1 MSFSTKV
8 KEELAKRNDL
18 PRHCRIAEI
27 AAIAAFCGGVA
38 DGRLFFRSENE
49 YVISALRELIA
60 RTFKVPKE
68 DDSDNLTETATE
80 LPSGKFLQ
88 LEKSIS
94 DSVLMSVKWK
104 KTPEDEPEKIFA
116 SGLILKNDCCRKAF
130 LKGAFLCAGSVND
143 PNGSY
148 HLEIVCKSEDDA
160 DKICS
165 IMSSFDL
172 DVKAIGR
179 KSNTVVYLKEGANIT
194 DALNLMGAYVSQMDF
209 YNVMILKDM
218 RNDVN
223 RKVNCETAN
232 LNKTVE
238 TAVKQI
244 KDIEYIKETT
254 GLEALNDKLK
264 SVAIL
269 RVEYPEASLKDLG
282 EMLMPPL
289 GKSGVNHRLKS
300 ISEFADNLRKSNGIY
315 LQKTR

>member
-8 KEELAKRNDL
+8 KEELAGRNDL

-27 AAIAAFCGGVA
+27 AAIAYYCGSIRE
-38 DGRLFFRSENE
+38 GRLCFKSDNI
-49 YVISALRELIA
+49 YIISALKELIGK
-60 RTFKVPKE
+60 TFGKPLESE
-68 DDSDNLTETATE
+68 D
-80 LPSGKFLQ
+80 GKSLDMDGDTS
-88 LEKSIS
+88 ENI
-94 DSVLMSVKWK
+94 LMSIKWK
-104 KTPEDEPEKIFA
+104 KAKDEEPIRIFSSA
-116 SGLILKNDCCRKAF
+116 LLLKNDCCKKAF
-130 LKGAFLCAGSVND
+130 LKGAFLCSGSVND
-143 PNGSY
+143 PNGAY
-148 HLEIVCKSEDDA
+148 HFEIVCKTPEDA
-160 DKICS
+160 QKICD
-165 IMSSFDL
+165 ILKGFDL
-172 DVKAIGR
+172 DVKSIER
-179 KSNTVVYLKEGANIT
+179 KNNYVVYLKEGANIT

-264 SVAIL
+264 SVAML
-269 RVEYPEASLKDLG
+269 RIEYPEASLKDLG
-282 EMLMPPL
+282 EMLDPPL

-300 ISEFADNLRKSNGIY
+300 ISEFADNIRKSRGAD
-315 LQKTR
+315 LQKT

>member
-8 KEELAKRNDL
+8 KEELAKRNDM

-27 AAIAAFCGGVA
+27 AAIAAFCGQIK
-38 DGRLFFRSENE
+38 DGILFFKSENE
-49 YVISALRELIA
+49 HVINAVKELIVRA
-60 RTFKVPKE
+60 FHIEPEGSKE
-68 DDSDNLTETATE
+68 ASA
-80 LPSGKFLQ
+80 GKYLE
-88 LEKSIS
+88 LEKSVS
-94 DSVLMSVKWK
+94 DNILMSIKWK
-104 KTPEDEPEKIFA
+104 KNPEDEPQRIFS
-116 SGLILKNDCCRKAF
+116 SGLLLKNDCCKKAF

-143 PNGSY
+143 PNGAY
-148 HLEIVCKSEDDA
+148 HLEIVCKSKDDA

-165 IMSSFDL
+165 IMTAFDL
-172 DVKAIGR
+172 DVKSIER
-179 KSNTVVYLKEGANIT
+179 KNNMVVYLKEGANIT

-244 KDIEYIKETT
+244 KDIEYIKETV
-254 GLEALNDKLK
+254 GLEALNDRLK
-264 SVAIL
+264 TVAML
-269 RVEYPEASLKDLG
+269 RVDYPEASLKDLG
-282 EMLMPPL
+282 EMLAPPL

-300 ISEFADNLRKSNGIY
+300 ISEFAENVRKSKGIN
-315 LQKTR
+315 LQKT

>member
-8 KEELAKRNDL
+8 KEELAKRNDI

-27 AAIAAFCGGVA
+27 AAIAAFCGGVE
-38 DGRLFFRSENE
+38 DGRLFFKSENE
-49 YVISALRELIA
+49 YVISAVRELIA
-60 RTFKVPKE
+60 RTFKVSGE
-68 DDSDNLTETATE
+68 SDPDILTGSVSETS
-80 LPSGKFLQ
+80 SGKNLE
-88 LEKSIS
+88 LEKSVS

-104 KTPEDEPEKIFA
+104 KTPEDKPERIFA

-143 PNGSY
+143 PNGAY
-148 HLEIVCKSEDDA
+148 HLEIVCKNKDDA

-179 KSNTVVYLKEGANIT
+179 KNNMVVYLKEGANIT
-194 DALNLMGAYVSQMDF
+194 DTLNLMGAYVAQMDF

-218 RNDVN
+218 GNDVN

-264 SVAIL
+264 SVALL
-269 RVEYPEASLKDLG
+269 RKEYPEASLKDLG
-282 EMLMPPL
+282 EMLTPPL

-300 ISEFADNLRKSNGIY
+300 ISEFADDLRKSKGIN
-315 LQKTR
+315 LQKT

>member
-1 MSFSTKV
+1 M
-8 KEELAKRNDL
+8 
-18 PRHCRIAEI
+18 
-27 AAIAAFCGGVA
+27 
-38 DGRLFFRSENE
+38 
-49 YVISALRELIA
+49 ISAVRELIA
-60 RTFKVPKE
+60 RTFKVSGE
-68 DDSDNLTETATE
+68 SDPDILTGSVSETS
-80 LPSGKFLQ
+80 SGKNLE
-88 LEKSIS
+88 LEKSVS

-104 KTPEDEPEKIFA
+104 KTPEDKPERIFA

-143 PNGSY
+143 PNGAY
-148 HLEIVCKSEDDA
+148 HLEIVCKNKDDA

-179 KSNTVVYLKEGANIT
+179 KNNMVVYLKEGANIT
-194 DALNLMGAYVSQMDF
+194 DTLNLMGAYVAQMDF

-264 SVAIL
+264 SVALL
-269 RVEYPEASLKDLG
+269 RKEYPEASLKDLG
-282 EMLMPPL
+282 EMLTPPL

-300 ISEFADNLRKSNGIY
+300 ISEFADDLRKSKGIN
-315 LQKTR
+315 LQKT

>member
-8 KEELAKRNDL
+8 KEELAKRNDI

-27 AAIAAFCGGVA
+27 AAIAAFCGGVE
-38 DGRLFFRSENE
+38 DGRLFFKSENE
-49 YVISALRELIA
+49 YVISAVRELIA
-60 RTFKVPKE
+60 RTFKVSGE
-68 DDSDNLTETATE
+68 DDRDTMTGLVSETS
-80 LPSGKFLQ
+80 SGKNLE
-88 LEKSIS
+88 LEKSVS

-104 KTPEDEPEKIFA
+104 KTPEDKPERIFA

-143 PNGSY
+143 PNGAY
-148 HLEIVCKSEDDA
+148 HLEIVCKNKDDA

-179 KSNTVVYLKEGANIT
+179 KNNMVVYLKEGANIT
-194 DALNLMGAYVSQMDF
+194 DTLNLMGAYVAQMDF

-264 SVAIL
+264 SVALL
-269 RVEYPEASLKDLG
+269 RKEYPEASLKDLG
-282 EMLMPPL
+282 EMLTPPL

-300 ISEFADNLRKSNGIY
+300 ISEFADNIRKNKGTD
-315 LQKTR
+315 LQKT

>member
-8 KEELAKRNDL
+8 EEELAKRNDI

-27 AAIAAFCGGVA
+27 AAIAAFCGGVE
-38 DGRLFFRSENE
+38 DGRLFFKSENE
-49 YVISALRELIA
+49 YVISAVRELIA
-60 RTFKVPKE
+60 RTFKVSGE
-68 DDSDNLTETATE
+68 SDPDILTGSVSETS
-80 LPSGKFLQ
+80 SGKNLE
-88 LEKSIS
+88 LEKSVS

-104 KTPEDEPEKIFA
+104 KTPEDKPERIFA

-143 PNGSY
+143 PNGAY
-148 HLEIVCKSEDDA
+148 HLEIVCKNKDDA

-179 KSNTVVYLKEGANIT
+179 KNNMVVYLKEGANIT
-194 DALNLMGAYVSQMDF
+194 DTLNLMGAYVAQMDF

-264 SVAIL
+264 SVALL
-269 RVEYPEASLKDLG
+269 RKEYPEASLKDLG
-282 EMLMPPL
+282 EMLTPPL

-300 ISEFADNLRKSNGIY
+300 ISEFADDLRKSKGIN
-315 LQKTR
+315 LQKT